1 MSLPPATLVLD
12 MASVIELATWR
23 RGHALGSEEDPRLE
37 GAVARLDH
45 ALSEQPWR
53 RPPPWL
59 VTELLAIQGAVSM
72 GLVDEAATRSERLAE
87 RLERI
92 ASRVRARAR

>member
-1 MSLPPATLVLD
+1 M
-12 MASVIELATWR
+12 
-23 RGHALGSEEDPRLE
+23 GSEQDPRLE

-72 GLVDEAATRSERLAE
+72 GLVDEAAARSERLAD

-92 ASRVRARAR
+92 TSRVRARAP